1 MTTVFDDGTARGTL
15 ENLASLLNFLAASAA
30 NEDICDPGLH
40 LAILQA
46 SVLAQHLNEQAIF
59 QEQA

>member
-15 ENLASLLNFLAASAA
+15 ENLATLLNFLAASAE

-46 SVLAQHLNEQAIF
+46 SVMAKKLTAEVPVQD
-59 QEQA
+59 